1 MIRAGILQE
10 GDPVEL
16 LEGWIRFKMP
26 RNPHHDAV
34 IDKTQR
40 ALLARFPDWRARVQS
55 AITTADS
62 EPEPDVVLAP
72 GPADRYR
79 THHPTP
85 NEIALVIEV
94 ADSSLEFDRDE
105 KGRVYARAGIP
116 IYWIINLRDSTI
128 EVYSAPASNQG
139 TPSYQRRDVYT
150 VHDLMPLSVP
160 GMAAT
165 SIPVQ
170 ELV

>member
-16 LEGWIRFKMP
+16 LEGWIRVKIP
-26 RNPHHDAV
+26 RNPRHDAV

-72 GPADRYR
+72 GPADRYS
-79 THHPTP
+79 THHPSP
-85 NEIALVIEV
+85 DEIALVIEV
-94 ADSSLEFDRDE
+94 ADSSLEFDREE
-105 KGRVYARAGIP
+105 KSRVYARAGIP

-128 EVYSAPASNQG
+128 EVYSAPTSDQRVS
-139 TPSYQRRDVYT
+139 SYQRKDVYT
-150 VHDLMPLSVP
+150 IHDSAPLSVP

-170 ELV
+170 ELL